1 MKGLSSATLALMR
14 EEPLVLKN
22 HMDFVYRQIAKIEGI
37 LKTSKKSAH
46 CQPEAKNLGLKI
58 NTTARGDR

>member
-1 MKGLSSATLALMR
+1 MR